1 MATKAPKK
9 RAKRKG
15 TITRTKARKP
25 PKGATVKD
33 LVGKLVLNEDPVA
46 YQRRLRDEW

>member
-1 MATKAPKK
+1 MATKPLRK

-15 TITRTKARKP
+15 TITRTKAVKP
-25 PKGATVKD
+25 ASGVTVKD

-46 YQRRLRDEW
+46 YQRRVRDEW